1 MARPSVKREELKNE
15 IDKNKILELFVCEYS
30 ADAIAEKLGCSEVYV
45 EQVLNA
51 SLAGFYRKNQE
62 YAERAA
68 LMHIAK
74 TRALT
79 KKWMPIALD
88 GNLSA
93 AQFILKVIN
102 TERDIIQ
109 DGIQKEK
116 ETSTAE
122 EIQKFEQTLTSTDPR
137 YAIALEN
144 LTEDWMGRN
153 VLDVEALI
161 GTVPEMR
168 AEATSNLSELHKA
181 YTNLEESLDALNT
194 DSDL

>member
-1 MARPSVKREELKNE
+1 MARPSVKREELKTE
-15 IDKNKILELFVCEYS
+15 IDKNKVLELFVCEYS
-30 ADAIAEKLGCSEVYV
+30 SDDIAEKLGCSRIYV
-45 EQVLNA
+45 EEVLA
-51 SLAGFYRKNQE
+51 SSLASFYRKNQE

-68 LMHIAK
+68 LMHLAK

-102 TERDIIQ
+102 TERDIIER
-109 DGIQKEK
+109 GIEAEK
-116 ETSTAE
+116 ELSTVE
-122 EIQKFEQTLTSTDPR
+122 EVQAFEQTLTSVDPR

-153 VLDVEALI
+153 VLDVEALLPS
-161 GTVPEMR
+161 VPAMR
-168 AEATSNLSELHKA
+168 AEATTNLSDLHKVHV
-181 YTNLEESLDALNT
+181 NLEESLEPPTAFD
-194 DSDL
+194 DL